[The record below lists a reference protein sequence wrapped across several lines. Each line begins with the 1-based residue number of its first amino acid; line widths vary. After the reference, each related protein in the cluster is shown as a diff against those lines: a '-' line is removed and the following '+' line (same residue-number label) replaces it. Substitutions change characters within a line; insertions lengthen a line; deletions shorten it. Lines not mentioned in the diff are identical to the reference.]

1 MSSTDLPSTDATAEA
16 GRLLRESC
24 DGFLVAHCE
33 RSARFAALLAAR
45 DGAGLDHEAM
55 YVGVLLHDL
64 GLSPRFDGPERFEVR
79 GANATREL
87 LHDLG
92 WERARV
98 ETVWDVVALHTSRE
112 IARHKSP
119 EADYAN
125 RGISLDIRARPPADL
140 DAGIVR
146 AVLDEWP
153 RATFPAAM
161 SDALIAEVRA
171 RPNAVRSTW
180 LEHVAVEHVDGFT
193 PPDFIGDLRAT
204 TDFV

>member
-1 MSSTDLPSTDATAEA
+1 MGPVDLPDSDAVRAA
-16 GRLLRESC
+16 GRLVREVC
-24 DGFLVAHCE
+24 DEFLVGHCE
-33 RSARFAALLAAR
+33 RSFRFAAMLAGR
-45 DGAGLDHEAM
+45 DGCAVDDEAL

-64 GLSPRFDGPERFEVR
+64 GLSAAYDGPERFEVR
-79 GANATREL
+79 GANAAREL

-92 WERARV
+92 WTRERV
-98 ETVWDVVALHTSRE
+98 ETVWDVIALHTSRE

-140 DAGIVR
+140 DPGAVR
-146 AVLDEWP
+146 AVLDEFP
-153 RATFPAAM
+153 RATFPASM

-171 RPNAVRSTW
+171 HPATTRSTW
-180 LEHVAVEHVDGFT
+180 LEHVAVAHVDGFA
-193 PPDFIGDLRAT
+193 PPDFVGDLRAT